1 MIMVIQTIKAWICIL
16 AGTAESFIS
25 NLKNWLCL
33 LTGAASS
40 AIAVAFGGWTVSM
53 KTLLFCMGVDFASG
67 LILAIV
73 FKKSKKS
80 SNGGAESHACLKGIL
95 KKVVMLLAVMVGYR
109 LDLVIGTDY
118 IKNTVIIAFI
128 VNEVISF
135 LENAGLMGISLPKV
149 LYKAIDV
156 LKDKEES
163 Q

>member
-1 MIMVIQTIKAWICIL
+1 
-16 AGTAESFIS
+16 
-25 NLKNWLCL
+25 
-33 LTGAASS
+33 
-40 AIAVAFGGWTVSM
+40 
-53 KTLLFCMGVDFASG
+53 
-67 LILAIV
+67 
-73 FKKSKKS
+73 
-80 SNGGAESHACLKGIL
+80 
-95 KKVVMLLAVMVGYR
+95 MLLAVMVGYR